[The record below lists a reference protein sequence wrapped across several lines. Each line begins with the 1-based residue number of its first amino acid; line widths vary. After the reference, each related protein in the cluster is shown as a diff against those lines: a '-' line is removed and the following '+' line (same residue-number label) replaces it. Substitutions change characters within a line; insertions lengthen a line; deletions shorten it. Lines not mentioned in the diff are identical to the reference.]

1 MYMIDSRNNAL
12 VKSLYLGVV
21 YIDRL
26 DYAQYVIEVDVQSLF
41 FCGTALILQYYGVK
55 APNDAFYRLMVE
67 VMKLQRQKK
76 CIRAAGKS
84 SALRWKTSGS
94 FFSSSE
100 LFLFLDQTFLFL
112 DLDCL
117 TSLRSVRQLSD
128 LEKKSLI
135 SEKKK
140 FPLGKETSPSNF
152 SSSEQSLSSSTEH
165 IFRVVDKFSIF
176 TVFMSNSESL
186 HNGRSS
192 N

>member
-1 MYMIDSRNNAL
+1 ML
-12 VKSLYLGVV
+12 SLENL
-21 YIDRL
+21 
-26 DYAQYVIEVDVQSLF
+26 
-41 FCGTALILQYYGVK
+41 
-55 APNDAFYRLMVE
+55 
-67 VMKLQRQKK
+67 
-76 CIRAAGKS
+76 
-84 SALRWKTSGS
+84 SGS

-152 SSSEQSLSSSTEH
+152 SSSEQSLSSGTEH
-165 IFRVVDKFSIF
+165 IFLSYGVSDGFSVQF
-176 TVFMSNSESL
+176 QFLMSKYAFLLSY
-186 HNGRSS
+186 GVM
-192 N
+192 